1 MKTLK
6 LDISKAGVEIT
17 PRMEERTREALSL
30 LRELDTVD
38 VGQLTAIAALE
49 QRIDDMTAQFR
60 RNQIQRMQTGVC
72 SDEACVLYSEM
83 LTDFERIGDHILNI
97 GQELAQTTAN

>member
-30 LRELDTVD
+30 LYSKQGAGNDFLGWVTPVSSTH
-38 VGQLTAIAALE
+38 LT
-49 QRIDDMTAQFR
+49 R
-60 RNQIQRMQTGVC
+60 RRL
-72 SDEACVLYSEM
+72 VLCRS
-83 LTDFERIGDHILNI
+83 RW
-97 GQELAQTTAN
+97 AP

>member
-30 LRELDTVD
+30 LLA
-38 VGQLTAIAALE
+38 TAVKETISW
-49 QRIDDMTAQFR
+49 D
-60 RNQIQRMQTGVC
+60 G
-72 SDEACVLYSEM
+72 
-83 LTDFERIGDHILNI
+83 
-97 GQELAQTTAN
+97 